1 MPRQEHRGKNYAGNV
16 PGTPRRRLFLSLL
29 VLTALSA
36 GILYHS
42 VQQAKKSHALIA
54 AVERD
59 DLKDV
64 KRLLRQGADPNTHL
78 VYENTPRTP
87 LQLLQWLVRSRDI
100 VWHNAPVLVEA
111 SAEGHTPIVE
121 ALLAGGADIDETDQ
135 DRWTALMTAAGGGRA
150 EVVRLLLN
158 RGADINAQGI
168 AGRTALS
175 LATENDHPDV
185 VRMLQRAKVGE

>member
-1 MPRQEHRGKNYAGNV
+1 MTRQEKRGISHAGN
-16 PGTPRRRLFLSLL
+16 GRQLKRSKLLLSLL

-42 VQQAKKSHALIA
+42 LQQAKKSHALIA
-54 AVERD
+54 AVQRD

-87 LQLLQWLVRSRDI
+87 LQLLEWLVRSREI

-111 SAEGHTPIVE
+111 SAEGHTQIVE
-121 ALLAGGADIDETDQ
+121 ALLAGGADINETDQ
-135 DRWTALMTAAGGGRA
+135 YRWTALMTAAGGGRTD
-150 EVVRLLLN
+150 VVRLLLN
-158 RGADINAQGI
+158 KGADINAQGI

-185 VRMLQRAKVGE
+185 VRMLQRAKSRQ